1 MAKTDNIKIVRL
13 STGEEIIGEVMA
25 DTKTDLTLKNPVR
38 ILVIPTADQKN
49 PKVGFGPFTQW
60 TEDKELT
67 LNKNCVTTVATPVA
81 DFVNQY
87 NSVFGGIVVPNSKL
101 ITP

>member
-13 STGEEIIGEVMA
+13 ATGEEIIGEVMN

-60 TEDKELT
+60 TDRKST
-67 LNKNCVTTVATPVA
+67 RLNSSHIPLSRMPSSA
-81 DFVNQY
+81 
-87 NSVFGGIVVPNSKL
+87 
-101 ITP
+101 